1 MNPHDPTPAAGA
13 VGSALAAARVAS
25 GRSVTDVAS
34 ALRVR
39 EAVVEGIEA
48 DDYALCGGDVYA
60 RGHVRSYARLLGLD
74 DGPLLQAFA
83 DRGAQA
89 GPARPAARGR
99 RRDRGAALH
108 GPVPPLPAT
117 SRRRLERR
125 VGVPWAALGSVAIV
139 GVVGLIGV
147 ELVGALRA
155 PARPAHEVAAPV
167 RDRPRTAATT
177 ATPGAVG
184 SAAAARPAPRT
195 SSSARPP
202 ARRAV
207 PAPTATP
214 DRRVKIALRATGDS
228 WVTVRGKSGRTKFAG
243 VLGKGD
249 RKRFT
254 DDEGLRVLLG
264 NAGGVQLTVNGRSVG
279 AAGREGEVKRLTIRP
294 RDPA

>member
-13 VGSALAAARVAS
+13 VGSALAAARVAA

-108 GPVPPLPAT
+108 GPVPPLAAT
-117 SRRRLERR
+117 SRRRLGRR
-125 VGVPWAALGSVAIV
+125 GGGGGGGPPRRGGARG
-139 GVVGLIGV
+139 GGGLRG
-147 ELVGALRA
+147 RA
-155 PARPAHEVAAPV
+155 R
-167 RDRPRTAATT
+167 
-177 ATPGAVG
+177 GG
-184 SAAAARPAPRT
+184 APRPPP
-195 SSSARPP
+195 RP
-202 ARRAV
+202 
-207 PAPTATP
+207 
-214 DRRVKIALRATGDS
+214 
-228 WVTVRGKSGRTKFAG
+228 
-243 VLGKGD
+243 
-249 RKRFT
+249 
-254 DDEGLRVLLG
+254 
-264 NAGGVQLTVNGRSVG
+264 
-279 AAGREGEVKRLTIRP
+279 
-294 RDPA
+294 